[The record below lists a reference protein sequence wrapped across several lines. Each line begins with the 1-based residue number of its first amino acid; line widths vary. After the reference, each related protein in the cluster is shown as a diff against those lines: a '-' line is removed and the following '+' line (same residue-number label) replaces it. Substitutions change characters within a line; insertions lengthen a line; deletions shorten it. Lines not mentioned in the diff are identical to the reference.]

1 MLESCFICCLGF
13 RDDIFENIF
22 RGLFGGPSGGQRKEQ
37 KENTVYPLKSVSFV
51 HCVCAVLNLMLKLQ
65 TSHLYSSS
73 FKLFSHDH
81 K

>member
-1 MLESCFICCLGF
+1 MMLESCFICCLGF

-51 HCVCAVLNLMLKLQ
+51 LNLMLKLQ